1 MAELQAITGLAAV
14 AAGYDA
20 IFCDVWG
27 VVHDG
32 EKKSPGAE
40 AALLAARRS
49 GRKVILLTNSP
60 RPNDGVAAQ
69 LDRLKVSRD
78 AYDRIVTSGDVT
90 RVLVSAAGRKL
101 FHLGPARDRD
111 LFAGL
116 DIELVSQD
124 EAEAV
129 IATGLFDDEKETP
142 DDYVELL
149 ARLHQR
155 KLPMICANPDVVV
168 HRGERLIWCAGALA
182 RDYAALGAEVRMAGK
197 PYAAIYAVAADVAGV
212 TDPRRVLCIGDGL
225 NTDIRGANDY
235 GADALLVVG
244 GIHGDELGGA
254 EVAVEAL
261 AVSLAEQDLHA
272 RYFLYALA

>member
-1 MAELQAITGLAAV
+1 MAELQAITGLEAV
-14 AAGYDA
+14 SAGYDA

-32 EKKSPGAE
+32 EKKSPSAE
-40 AALLAARRS
+40 AALLAAKRA

-69 LDRLKVSRD
+69 LDTLDVTRE
-78 AYDRIVTSGDVT
+78 AYDGIVTSGDET
-90 RVLVSAAGRKL
+90 RVLISAAGTKL

-111 LFAGL
+111 LFVGL
-116 DIELVSQD
+116 PIELVAED

-129 IATGLFDDEKETP
+129 IATGLFNDEAETP
-142 DDYVELL
+142 ADYADLL
-149 ARLHQR
+149 ARLNAR
-155 KLPMICANPDVVV
+155 KLPMICANPDIVV

-182 RDYAALGAEVRMAGK
+182 RDYAALGGEVRMAGK

-225 NTDIRGANDY
+225 NTDIRGAVNY

-244 GIHGDELGGA
+244 GIHGEELGGA
-254 EVAVEAL
+254 EVAAEAL
-261 AVSLAEQDLHA
+261 AVALAEQDLHA